1 WVAAG
6 TGRPLAEGAKRGA
19 LELLL
24 STPLNVREILR
35 GQRLALQRQFLG
47 PLLAVLLIEAVM
59 MIATARETATEDER
73 CYLLKTWSAGM
84 VMLIADLIA
93 LYWVGMWQAIISK
106 NPNRAASATVA
117 RVLVLPWI
125 VFALVS
131 LVLSLTTFR
140 TGHEPGE
147 NFLLGLWFGVGLV
160 ADVGFG
166 AWARHKFLS
175 EFRVAAS
182 QQYAKRVGFWRRGF
196 VAGQGAGSVQLRALG
211 SVTSGE

>member
-1 WVAAG
+1 VLLKGWLAAE
-6 TGRPLAEGAKRGA
+6 TGRQLAEDRKRGA

-59 MIATARETATEDER
+59 MIATARETATQDER
-73 CYLLKTWSAGM
+73 GYLLKTWSAGM
-84 VMLIADLIA
+84 FMLIADLIA

-125 VFALVS
+125 AFALIA
-131 LVLSLTTFR
+131 LGISLTVVQI
-140 TGHEPGE
+140 GHEPGP
-147 NFLLGLWFGVGLV
+147 NFFLGLWFGLGLA
-160 ADVGFG
+160 ADIGFG
-166 AWARHKFLS
+166 AWARQKILTQ
-175 EFRVAAS
+175 FRFAA
-182 QQYAKRVGFWRRGF
+182 A
-196 VAGQGAGSVQLRALG
+196 
-211 SVTSGE
+211 

>member
-1 WVAAG
+1 M
-6 TGRPLAEGAKRGA
+6 
-19 LELLL
+19 LL
-24 STPLNVREILR
+24 STPLSPREILR

-47 PLLAVLLIEAVM
+47 PLVAVLLIEVVL
-59 MIATARETATEDER
+59 MIATARETATQDER
-73 CYLLKTWSAGM
+73 GYLMKVWSAGM
-84 VMLIADLIA
+84 LMLVADAIA

-106 NPNRAASATVA
+106 NPNRAASANAA
-117 RVLVLPWI
+117 RVLLLPWI

-140 TGHEPGE
+140 RGREPGE
-147 NFLLGLWFGVGLV
+147 NFFLGLWFSLGLA
-160 ADVGFG
+160 ADIGFG

-182 QQYAKRVGFWRRGF
+182 QQYSKRLGFWRRIF
-196 VAGQGAGSVQLRALG
+196 VGDQGAGSVQLPLG